1 MEDQFI
7 EIATKYI
14 YDTKIKNST
23 SEETLKHRIEMLGF
37 ESVLVDDLMSKI
49 KGQILIEEDV
59 TTQLQKAKKT
69 YLLVFVFSLLFLMF
83 SFFYFKFA
91 LLNLAGFT
99 VYFINKSKYD
109 KLKKEREYRKTKM
122 RWWLE
127 E

>member
-49 KGQILIEEDV
+49 KDQILIEEEV
-59 TTQLQKAKKT
+59 TIQLKKT
-69 YLLVFVFSLLFLMF
+69 KKMYMFVFIFSLLFLIF
-83 SFFYFKFA
+83 SFFYFKIA
-91 LLNLAGFT
+91 LLNLAGFS
-99 VYFINKSKYD
+99 VYFITKSKYD